1 MDKAEKYFLI
11 SNMGNFF
18 KKHISQKYSLSGSRA
33 VLATNSVIMEKSLR
47 VSGTQCPL

>member
-18 KKHISQKYSLSGSRA
+18 KKHISQKYSLNTRA
-33 VLATNSVIMEKSLR
+33 
-47 VSGTQCPL
+47 PLIHIKYNCTHIT